1 VRSFRGKIKD
11 SPDIVNETIYAQ
23 NTNILAASQESK
35 QFTKDEILVSF
46 IGQQLKIN
54 DYHGVLVKNI
64 LEDKAQ

>member
-1 VRSFRGKIKD
+1 MRSFKGKIV
-11 SPDIVNETIYAQ
+11 PDVNNDTNYAQ
-23 NTNILAASQESK
+23 MTNVLNASQESK

-64 LEDKAQ
+64 LEDKA

>member
-1 VRSFRGKIKD
+1 M
-11 SPDIVNETIYAQ
+11 
-23 NTNILAASQESK
+23 TNVLNASQESK

-64 LEDKAQ
+64 LEDKA